1 MSQPQSTTSPKSS
14 SIGRIA
20 LAVGI
25 IGLVLGASGLGYAV
39 YLGQSQL
46 PSQVSALSVNVA
58 PSNKVFRVDWF
69 NDPAS
74 AQDRFFPE
82 FITVAQGDNVTI
94 IFITNDT
101 GDAHTF
107 TMGLALRGLP
117 GSAQFV
123 LNDSATG
130 LSSGP
135 YLVPKETF
143 TGGPGSSCSDRNGN
157 SYACSIQQ
165 EGTPTCTPTP
175 CFGLASTGWLGI
187 VTVPGV
193 YKFFCFYHQKG
204 GMIGYFTVLP
214 NKAYTG

>member
-1 MSQPQSTTSPKSS
+1 MSHSQSGTSL
-14 SIGRIA
+14 GRIA

-25 IGLVLGASGLGYAV
+25 VGLVLGASGLGYAV
-39 YLGQSQL
+39 YLGQTQI
-46 PSQVSALSVNVA
+46 PTQVSALSVNVA
-58 PSNKVFRVDWF
+58 PSNKVLRVDWF
-69 NDPAS
+69 NDRAT

-107 TMGLALRGLP
+107 TIGLAFRNLP

-123 LNDSATG
+123 LNNSAAG

-135 YLVPKETF
+135 FIVPQETF

-157 SYACSIQQ
+157 AYACNIQP
-165 EGTPTCTPTP
+165 EGTPTCRTAP
-175 CFGLASTGWLGI
+175 CFGLVSTGWLGI

-204 GMIGYFTVLP
+204 GMIGYLTVLP
-214 NKAYTG
+214 NRAYTP